1 MPVMGEGIVS
11 TAFRP
16 NERRH
21 YAPETCYGSGGFAEE
36 LNLREF
42 FAFRL
47 GKIVIALNLEP

>member
-1 MPVMGEGIVS
+1 MELSPPPPKPASAHS
-11 TAFRP
+11 T
-16 NERRH
+16 
-21 YAPETCYGSGGFAEE
+21 TLSMGSGGFAEE